1 MAGGMGSP
9 KQFNVE
15 NAGRKEGHKPKDVK
29 GALLG
34 LWGYLSRYRL
44 PLLLAIFLTVS
55 GNLLALV
62 GPKLS

>member
-1 MAGGMGSP
+1 MAGGMGST

-44 PLLLAIFLTVS
+44 PL
-55 GNLLALV
+55 
-62 GPKLS
+62 